1 MMKAKVLKMIVNK
14 ERLITVFELLRENPT
29 LDNEKMVKLVEEGA
43 KEAEGAEEVE
53 GLEKPVVV
61 KRVTVDA
68 LNARTRWTEM
78 EDQKL
83 AFLVRSNLEVPEMAK
98 QMGRSHR
105 SVSSRIDKLYR
116 ERNIYSYRSEKPDN
130 HDIQ

>member
-14 ERLITVFELLRENPT
+14 ERLIMVFGLLKENPM
-29 LDNEKMVKLVEEGA
+29 LDVEKMVKFVEEEE
-43 KEAEGAEEVE
+43 KEAEGS
-53 GLEKPVVV
+53 EKPVVV